1 MDLGEEGVVMA
12 FSLLLE
18 MGQHSSGDFWMSMKM
33 YGFGE
38 SEESY
43 ALMDECMLEV
53 IDRRVGQ
60 DVSSGSDLAAA
71 TEEVV
76 KVRRKWEEKDVMWL
90 TGEFKT
96 GRPNKQQRGQLDRHR
111 AEWGKERCKELSEEG
126 QDGDWMGNAVWEIED
141 DRKMLNGYRLSGYIE
156 KSVKRLKESKEGV
169 NGGEEAEKEEA

>member
-111 AEWGKERCKELSEEG
+111 AEWGKERCKELREEG
-126 QDGDWMGNAVWEIED
+126 EDGGLDG
-141 DRKMLNGYRLSGYIE
+141 KC
-156 KSVKRLKESKEGV
+156 GV
-169 NGGEEAEKEEA
+169 GD